1 LRAAFFSLSFGRTN
15 AIAVFEIVIG
25 YLRVSTLDQT
35 EVHQLEGLA
44 LDETFPDK
52 SSGKDVKRPQ
62 LENDSKLKTKE

>member
-1 LRAAFFSLSFGRTN
+1 LRAAFFNLLFGKTP
-15 AIAVFEIVIG
+15 AIAVFDFVIG

-44 LDETFPDK
+44 LNKTFTDK
-52 SSGKDVKRPQ
+52 ASRKDVKRPQ